1 MTPSPPTPGQS
12 GQRTLAAI
20 LFTDVVGFSARMQKD
35 EATTLELLQ
44 KDFDA
49 MRRVCEAHQGS
60 VLKSTGDGL
69 LMTFSSAVH
78 AVACSLAMQRQF
90 AAVESVPGAPEPLL
104 HRIGIHLGDVLIQGQ
119 DVMGDGVNIA
129 ARLQAEAEPGGIC
142 ISQTVY
148 DVVKNKLE
156 LHVLSLGARDLKN
169 ISETIPV
176 YRLMMGP
183 GSAAALRSDGRA
195 VSSRRGLIGS
205 LVVVVVVV
213 AGLGGW
219 LWYQRSQE
227 PAPAGGGAVL
237 ATPPPAGEP
246 LPVPPTPVPVQAAA
260 LAELEADIEER
271 LDLMEH
277 VRAQYL
283 NAYDFQGLARA
294 VREKSEPAAARIAQL
309 PKVARTIDQMEGMME
324 WLLVTLRKYSRQRP
338 LAVPDGSKDPTREMK
353 VFLSPDKRF
362 VFLEHGESKPR
373 LLADLK
379 PEELGAIVVAAIW
392 QTKPP
397 ASREVF
403 SGAVAFSKL
412 YSLPKMQEAL
422 FRIRPRAGSK

>member
-1 MTPSPPTPGQS
+1 MTPPPPTSGQS

-35 EATTLELLQ
+35 EATTLDLLQ

-156 LHVLSLGARDLKN
+156 LHVLSIGARDLKN

-183 GSAAALRSDGRA
+183 GLA
-195 VSSRRGLIGS
+195 VPVRPGSGSRLARRGLVGA
-205 LVVVVVVV
+205 LVAVAVAVV
-213 AGLGGW
+213 AGW
-219 LWYQRSQE
+219 LWHQRARPTAIPGE
-227 PAPAGGGAVL
+227 TVLVATPVVAPPPAVVPASTPVPAAAGGGEVE
-237 ATPPPAGEP
+237 T
-246 LPVPPTPVPVQAAA
+246 
-260 LAELEADIEER
+260 DIEER

-283 NAYDFQGLARA
+283 NVYDFQGLARA
-294 VREKSEPAAARIAQL
+294 VREKSEPAAARIGQL
-309 PKVARTIDQMEGMME
+309 PKVARTIDQMEVMME
-324 WLLVTLRKYSRQRP
+324 WLWVTLRKYSRQRP

-353 VFLSPDKRF
+353 VYLSPDKRF
-362 VFLEHGESKPR
+362 VFLEHGECKSR
-373 LLADLK
+373 LVADLK
-379 PEELGAIVVAAIW
+379 PVELGAIVVAAIW

-397 ASREVF
+397 ASRDVF
-403 SGAVAFSKL
+403 LGAVAFSKL